1 MLNNGHTSCYRH
13 PATKDK
19 ELRVAIAGGV
29 VYFIRIKWSGLGL
42 WRRLSERE
50 CRFGAGTRVE
60 LKSDTI

>member
-19 ELRVAIAGGV
+19 ELRVATGGV

-42 WRRLSERE
+42 WRHLSERE
-50 CRFGAGTRVE
+50 CGFGAGTRVE